1 MFTKVHHVTYIVENV
16 QQMAD
21 YLKTNFGLQPEKTG
35 ENADRKFLLYHIGPT
50 IMDFFEPTTEYSGIA
65 RQLKE
70 NGPGVAHVAWGVDGI
85 DQLFQDL
92 KGKGN
97 ELRGSLLNASSSSE
111 HGCWPANPAA
121 RRRRSGSANHG
132 IRCGSASQSAQQERC
147 AVGA

>member
-1 MFTKVHHVTYIVENV
+1 MFTKVHHVTYVVENV

-50 IMDFFEPTTEYSGIA
+50 IMDFFEPTTEDSGIA

-85 DQLFQDL
+85 DQVFQDL
-92 KGKGN
+92 RGKGN
-97 ELRGSLLNASSSSE
+97 ELRGDAPSNSLFGYKTLNIDTKSS
-111 HGCWPANPAA
+111 HGVLFQLAEGEEA
-121 RRRRSGSANHG
+121 
-132 IRCGSASQSAQQERC
+132 
-147 AVGA
+147 